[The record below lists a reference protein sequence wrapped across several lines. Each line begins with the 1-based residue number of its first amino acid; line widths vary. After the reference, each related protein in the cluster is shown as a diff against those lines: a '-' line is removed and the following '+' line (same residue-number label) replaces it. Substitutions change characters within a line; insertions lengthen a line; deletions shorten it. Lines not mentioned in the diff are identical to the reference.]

1 MRGLYP
7 YISIIII
14 IVSFFCCGEGDQG
27 NIARTSYRQ
36 GEILVQFKS
45 GVDDLRKEE
54 IHAASSVR
62 AMKLS
67 HLGRVERLV
76 LPSDLSVEDAI
87 RLYRQYPDVEFA
99 EPNYVVRA
107 AFVPNDPRFSEQW
120 HLNNVGQI
128 VKGVVGTP
136 GVDIKAAGAWDTTR
150 GDPTVTVAVIDSGID
165 ASHPD
170 VAGNLVPGYDF
181 IDRDGDPEDLNGH
194 GTHVAGI
201 IGAVMDNAEGI
212 TGVAGHCRIMPLR
225 VLDGNGEGTIADVI
239 AAIDF
244 AAERNVR
251 IVNMSF
257 AGSDYS
263 RVLFDAMKAHPD
275 MLFIAAAGND
285 GRSASGGNSDVTP
298 LYPAGFDL
306 PNIISVAATDQHDN
320 LASFSNF
327 GRASVD
333 LAAPGT
339 DIVSAIPSFVTGV
352 VFQGAY
358 TVIYLAFGFEG
369 INGEMSRRAV
379 MERVVN
385 TSRVTAADTVLIVD
399 DDGGDS
405 YEAYYVDAL
414 RSLGVAFDVY
424 RVPADRDGP
433 DAATLKTYPLIIWFT
448 GDAYRNTLT
457 ASDQINLRSYLDGG
471 GELFISGQE
480 IGFDI
485 GESSFY
491 RTYLHARYVTD
502 NANGKVFTGSNAFAG
517 LSVDVSHSGG
527 DGASNQFFVD
537 AIRPEGGATA
547 FSILYR
553 DAYEFL
559 DGTSMSTAIVSG
571 VSALV
576 ASHYRRFSGLE
587 VKSVVLASV
596 DRVSALGGKVLT
608 GGRLNAERA
617 VTALLPP
624 RDLRAIPQENG
635 RVLLSWVDSSTA
647 EEGFSIERQR
657 SGDQFRTIATVP
669 AGVTTLTDNGP
680 QSGTFTYRVKG
691 YIGQSSS
698 LYSNEVTVTIED
710 GVKSGSGG
718 GGCALARPRES
729 WNPVADIVV
738 LVLPVIVVWIT
749 RKYLERR

>member
-1 MRGLYP
+1 MRRLYQ
-7 YISIIII
+7 YIWIMIV
-14 IVSFFCCGEGDQG
+14 IVSVFCCGQGDQR

-45 GVDDLRKEE
+45 GVDDRRKEE

-99 EPNYVVRA
+99 EPNYIVRA
-107 AFVPNDPRFSEQW
+107 AFSPDDLRFPQQW
-120 HLNNVGQI
+120 YLYNTGQI
-128 VKGVVGTP
+128 IGGVAGTP

-150 GDPTVTVAVIDSGID
+150 GDPAVTVAVIDSGID

-170 VAGNLVPGYDF
+170 IVGNLVPGYDF
-181 IDRDGDPEDLNGH
+181 VDRDSEPEDLNGH

-212 TGVAGHCRIMPLR
+212 TGIAGHCRIMPLR
-225 VLDGNGEGTIADVI
+225 VLDGNGEGTIADVL

-257 AGSDYS
+257 AGPDYS
-263 RVLFDAMKAHPD
+263 RVLFNAMKAHPD

-285 GRSASGGNSDVTP
+285 GRSATGGNSDVTP

-327 GRASVD
+327 GKVSVD

-339 DIVSAIPSFVTGV
+339 NIVSTIPSFITGV
-352 VFQGAY
+352 VFRSAY

-369 INGEMSRRAV
+369 VNSEISRVAV
-379 MERVVN
+379 MERIVSISGVAP
-385 TSRVTAADTVLIVD
+385 TDPVLLVD
-399 DDGGDS
+399 DDGGDF
-405 YEAYYVDAL
+405 YETYYRDAL
-414 RSLGVAFDVY
+414 RSLGVGCDLSH
-424 RVPADRDGP
+424 VPSDQDGP
-433 DAATLKTYPLIIWFT
+433 DAETLKRYRLVVWFT
-448 GDAYRNTLT
+448 GDTYRNTLT
-457 ASDQINLRSYLDGG
+457 ARDQDNLRSYLDGG
-471 GELFISGQE
+471 GALFISGQE

-485 GESSFY
+485 GDSSFY
-491 RTYLHARYVTD
+491 QMYLHARYVTD
-502 NANGKVFTGSNAFAG
+502 NANGKVFTGSDGFTG
-517 LSVDVSHSGG
+517 LSVDVSHAGG

-537 AIRPEGGATA
+537 AILPVGGATA
-547 FSILYR
+547 FSIHYR
-553 DAYEFL
+553 DAYEYL

-576 ASHYRRFSGLE
+576 ASYYRRFSSLE

-596 DRVSALGGKVLT
+596 DRVSALAGKVLT

-624 RDLRAIPQENG
+624 GDLRAIPQENG

-647 EEGFSIERQR
+647 EEGFSIERRR
-657 SGDQFRTIATVP
+657 SGDQFRTISTVP
-669 AGVTTLTDNGP
+669 ANVTTLTDNGL

-698 LYSNEVTVTIED
+698 LYSNEVTVMIED

-718 GGCALARPRES
+718 GGCALARPGES
-729 WNPVADIVV
+729 RNPVADIVV
-738 LVLPVIVVWIT
+738 LVLPAIVVWII